1 MQTLTKSIIE
11 ADRRERI
18 LNEYQLARLLSGTAQ
33 RRYNLVN
40 RALRHGELI
49 RLRRGRYRLATAIA
63 GTAPHPFVVAQALR
77 PGSYVSLESALSFHS
92 LIPEAVPT
100 TLSIVPDRRRDD
112 MRIPEFGAFLFR
124 PLAINAGYFLE
135 GVERVVLGGQAA
147 LVASPWRALLD
158 RCALFKADRTS
169 LDDLLHSLRIDPD
182 ELATLGVDELDTL
195 KPVYRHRRLR
205 SLIDA
210 MQQEGAA

>member
-1 MQTLTKSIIE
+1 MQTLTEIII
-11 ADRRERI
+11 AAGRRERI
-18 LNEYQLARLLSGTAQ
+18 LNESQLARLLGGSAQ

-40 RALRHGELI
+40 RALHHGELI
-49 RLRRGRYRLATAIA
+49 RLRRGCYRLATVIA

-77 PGSYVSLESALSFHS
+77 PGSYVSLESALSFHG

-100 TLSIVPDRRRDD
+100 TLSIVPGRRRDD
-112 MRIPEFGAFLFR
+112 LTVPELGAFLFR
-124 PLAINAGYFLE
+124 PLALNTGYFLE
-135 GVERVVLGGQAA
+135 GVERVVLAGQAA

-158 RCALFKADRTS
+158 RCALFKADRPG
-169 LDDLLHSLRIDPD
+169 LADLLHSLRIDPD
-182 ELATLGVDELDTL
+182 DLAAFRANELDAV
-195 KPVYRHRRLR
+195 KPVYRHQRLR